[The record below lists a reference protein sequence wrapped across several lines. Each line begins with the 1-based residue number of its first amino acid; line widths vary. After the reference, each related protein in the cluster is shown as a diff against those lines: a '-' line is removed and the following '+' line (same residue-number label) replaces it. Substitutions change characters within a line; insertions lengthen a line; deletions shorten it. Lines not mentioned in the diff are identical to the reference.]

1 MLSHAGQV
9 YKWVDESGNVQF
21 SQFPPPGKEQSES
34 LNIKVQKSS
43 SASTEKQ
50 KLNDLRQK
58 LSESS
63 VDRNTESE
71 DEKVEKEKQLVKAEN
86 CSKAKQKLLDYQN
99 NGRIYKT
106 LPNGEREWYD
116 EKGRDQLIKQ
126 AEQEV
131 SKYCS

>member
-1 MLSHAGQV
+1 MLSQAGQV

-21 SQFPPPGKEQSES
+21 SQFPPPGQKQSES

-43 SASTEKQ
+43 NAATEKQ

-71 DEKVEKEKQLVKAEN
+71 DEKVEKEQQIVKAEN

-99 NGRIYKT
+99 NGRIFKT

-116 EKGRDQLIKQ
+116 EKGRDNLIKQ